1 MLDENI
7 IELYNKRSEDAISE
21 TAKKYGKVC
30 QTVAYN
36 VLKNTQDAEE
46 CVNDTYLNTWNA
58 IPPERPNSLISFLC
72 LITRN
77 LALDRYRGKTA
88 KSRTNGQPDLIFEE
102 LSECISD
109 SKTSDDDIENI
120 LRRDVINR
128 FLAALNEENR
138 DMFVL
143 RYWYMYSIA
152 DIARLYHFSENKVSV
167 SLFRIRKSLKL
178 VLEKEGVY

>member
-1 MLDENI
+1 MDDKSIVDLYWQRSDKAIQETEARYGGYCRI
-7 IELYNKRSEDAISE
+7 I
-21 TAKKYGKVC
+21 
-30 QTVAYN
+30 AYN
-36 VLKNTQDAEE
+36 ILADSEDAEE

-72 LITRN
+72 RITRN

>member
-1 MLDENI
+1 MDDKSI
-7 IELYNKRSEDAISE
+7 VDLYWQRSEKAIQE
-21 TAKKYGKVC
+21 TEARYGGYC
-30 QTVAYN
+30 RIIAYN
-36 VLKNTQDAEE
+36 ILADSEDAEE

-72 LITRN
+72 RITRN